1 MRPRWVLS
9 PNEVAILDCNA
20 ESLGVDM
27 DKLMITE
34 ASHLAD
40 ALENAPSPIWI
51 LCGPGNNGG
60 DGFAAALGLV
70 EDGVD
75 ARLLATHL
83 IQRGEAAQAFRE
95 RSSRAGIPLSIWPEV
110 QSTVGTGTPAL
121 VIDCLLGAGPVFFF
135 GSDSRG

>member
-9 PNEVAILDCNA
+9 PSEVAILDCNA

-27 DKLMITE
+27 DKLMITA

-60 DGFAAALGLV
+60 DGF
-70 EDGVD
+70 
-75 ARLLATHL
+75 RLAEMIESCFVIATHDEQKTELSQRARDDCSKQIYSLSL
-83 IQRGEAAQAFRE
+83 IH
-95 RSSRAGIPLSIWPEV
+95 I
-110 QSTVGTGTPAL
+110 
-121 VIDCLLGAGPVFFF
+121 
-135 GSDSRG
+135 